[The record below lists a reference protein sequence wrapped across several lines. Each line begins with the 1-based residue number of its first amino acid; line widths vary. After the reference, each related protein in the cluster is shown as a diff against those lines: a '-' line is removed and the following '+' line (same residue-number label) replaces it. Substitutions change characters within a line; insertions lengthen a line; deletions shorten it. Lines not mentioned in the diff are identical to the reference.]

1 MRLGKAMRVS
11 GAGWLAVML
20 LGAGG
25 DIRARPGGCASPPD
39 WSAAEVRPGSPDRA
53 LSACLRSQAYK
64 ARGLHIPVDNVAN
77 GIVASCEVQ
86 VSGIEGSNIYDD
98 PATPAARRQAIERDA
113 MRQATA
119 AVTLYRSCAAR

>member
-1 MRLGKAMRVS
+1 MRLGNAMRVS
-11 GAGWLAVML
+11 GAGWIALML
-20 LGAGG
+20 LCAG
-25 DIRARPGGCASPPD
+25 DDARAQAGGCAAPPE
-39 WSAAEVRPGSPDRA
+39 WSAAEVSPGNPDRA

-64 ARGLHIPVDNVAN
+64 ARNLHIPVDNVAN

-98 PATPAARRQAIERDA
+98 PAKPEARRQAIERDA

-119 AVTLYRSCAAR
+119 AVTLYRSCAVR